1 MESNSVQEY
10 AVAQLTSPCK
20 EDIAARFEE
29 LVRLMTPIKDI
40 ATLLDVPEGQLR
52 LMLGTP
58 GHPLRDTYRRVKAE
72 VQLESRQQILRL
84 AHGGEPNAMMA
95 AYRLLKEMEADE

>member
-1 MESNSVQEY
+1 MASTDLPEY
-10 AVAQLTSPCK
+10 AVTLTVPAE

-40 ATLLDVPEGQLR
+40 ATLLNIPEGQLR
-52 LMLGTP
+52 VALGTP
-58 GHPLRDTYRRVKAE
+58 GNPLRDTYRRVKAE
-72 VQLESRQQILRL
+72 VQLESRKRIIEL
-84 AHGGEPNAMMA
+84 AHGGEPSAMMQ